1 MKRQFY
7 FIFSVIVFSFGS
19 FFVNYY
25 LSQELEVSLY
35 GQFSL
40 VFSTIALIV
49 PLVLLGQATSVT
61 SIYFSDEKKGCNN
74 IAVEMSI
81 SYKIMLLAF
90 LAVSVVILSIW
101 KWGFEEQ
108 YAFSFVSLFLLS
120 VLAYAFHKYFLNIVV
135 IFDRY
140 KIYFSVAL
148 LTTAVLIAT
157 IVFNPSIEGYF
168 FGLIA
173 SSLILILAGLYLHKE
188 NKELELKSSV
198 FPTKELLILGWA
210 AIPGMMIATLNSYI
224 DRYAINYFL
233 DLEQVAYYSLA
244 ATLGVGIGNVLITS
258 LLKGS
263 AISMLQSLQENKV
276 TKYLKVQ
283 RNILTLLL
291 SLALISVVLYELF
304 GADVVLL
311 IFSEKYRLSVEYVM
325 PLFLIIILNGIAT
338 LNAQPLV
345 QKKKLYVLLYISI
358 FVVVINIV
366 LNILLIQT
374 LGIKGVIV
382 AMFFATLVN
391 LYYVFQYS
399 RKNFVWLKFP
409 YFPVAS
415 ISILEILV
423 LVW

>member
-1 MKRQFY
+1 MLST
-7 FIFSVIVFSFGS
+7 ILISFGN
-19 FFVNYY
+19 FFINYH
-25 LSQELEVSLY
+25 LSQELEVILY
-35 GQFSL
+35 GEFSL
-40 VFSTIALIV
+40 IFSTIALIV
-49 PLVLLGQATSVT
+49 PLILLGQPVSIT

-74 IAVEMSI
+74 VAVEMSI
-81 SYKIMLLAF
+81 SYKIMLFAF
-90 LAVSVVILSIW
+90 LVVSVVTLSIW

-120 VLAYAFHKYFLNIVV
+120 VLAYAFYTYFLNIVV

-148 LTTAVLIAT
+148 LSTAVLIAN

-173 SSLILILAGLYLHKE
+173 SSLILILVGLYLHKE
-188 NKELELKSSV
+188 NKALELKSSI
-198 FPTKELLILGWA
+198 FPTKELLMLGWA
-210 AIPGMMIATLNSYI
+210 AIPGMMISTLNSYI

-233 DLEQVAYYSLA
+233 DLEKVAYYSLA

-263 AISMLQSLQENKV
+263 SISMLQSLQENKV
-276 TKYLKVQ
+276 AKYLKVQ
-283 RNILTLLL
+283 KNILTLLF
-291 SLALISVVLYELF
+291 SLAFISVVLYELL
-304 GADVVLL
+304 GADIILL
-311 IFSEKYRLSVEYVM
+311 IFSEKYRLSIEYIM
-325 PLFLIIILNGIAT
+325 PLFLIIVLNGIAT
-338 LNAQPLV
+338 LYAQPLV

-374 LGIKGVIV
+374 LGVKGVIV

-391 LYYVFQYS
+391 LYYIFQYS
-399 RKNFVWLKFP
+399 KKNFIWLKFP
-409 YFPVAS
+409 YLPVAI
-415 ISILEILV
+415 ISILEIWSLV
-423 LVW
+423 

>member
-1 MKRQFY
+1 MLST
-7 FIFSVIVFSFGS
+7 ILISFGN
-19 FFVNYY
+19 FFINYH
-25 LSQELEVSLY
+25 LSQELEVILY
-35 GQFSL
+35 GEFSL
-40 VFSTIALIV
+40 IFSTIALIV
-49 PLVLLGQATSVT
+49 PLILLGQPVSIT

-74 IAVEMSI
+74 VAVEMSI
-81 SYKIMLLAF
+81 SYKIMLFAF
-90 LAVSVVILSIW
+90 LVVSVVTLSIW

-120 VLAYAFHKYFLNIVV
+120 VLAYAFYTYFLNIVV

-148 LTTAVLIAT
+148 LSTAVLIAN

-173 SSLILILAGLYLHKE
+173 SSLILILVGLYLHKE
-188 NKELELKSSV
+188 NKALELKSSI
-198 FPTKELLILGWA
+198 FPTKELLMLGWA
-210 AIPGMMIATLNSYI
+210 AIPGMMISTLNSYI

-233 DLEQVAYYSLA
+233 DLEKVAYYSLA

-263 AISMLQSLQENKV
+263 SISMLQSLQENKV
-276 TKYLKVQ
+276 AKYLKVQ
-283 RNILTLLL
+283 KNILTLLF
-291 SLALISVVLYELF
+291 SLAFISVVLYELL
-304 GADVVLL
+304 GADIILL
-311 IFSEKYRLSVEYVM
+311 IFSEKYRLSIEYIM
-325 PLFLIIILNGIAT
+325 PLFLIIVLNGIAT
-338 LNAQPLV
+338 LYAQPLV

-374 LGIKGVIV
+374 LGVKGVIV

-391 LYYVFQYS
+391 LYYVFHYS
-399 RKNFVWLKFP
+399 KKNFIWLKFP
-409 YFPVAS
+409 YLPVAI
-415 ISILEILV
+415 ISILEIWSLV
-423 LVW
+423 

>member
-1 MKRQFY
+1 LHRQIY
-7 FIFSVIVFSFGS
+7 FILSTLIFSFGN

-25 LSQELEVSLY
+25 LSQKLEVSLY

-40 VFSTIALIV
+40 IFSTIALIV
-49 PLVLLGQATSVT
+49 PFVLLGQATST
-61 SIYFSDEKKGCNN
+61 SSIYFSDEKKGCNN
-74 IAVEMSI
+74 IAAEI
-81 SYKIMLLAF
+81 NTSYKIMLLAF
-90 LAVSVVILSIW
+90 LVVSVVILSIW

-108 YAFSFVSLFLLS
+108 YEFSFVGLFLLS
-120 VLAYAFHKYFLNIVV
+120 VLAYAFYTYFLNIVV

-140 KIYFSVAL
+140 KIYLTVAL
-148 LTTAVLIAT
+148 LSTAVLIAN
-157 IVFNPSIEGYF
+157 IVFTPSVEGYF
-168 FGLIA
+168 FGLMS
-173 SSLILILAGLYLHKE
+173 SSLLLVFVGLYLYKE
-188 NKELELKSSV
+188 NKTLELKSKIFS
-198 FPTKELLILGWA
+198 TKALLVLGWA
-210 AIPGMMIATLNSYI
+210 AIPGMIISTLNSYI
-224 DRYAINYFL
+224 DRYTINYFL
-233 DLEQVAYYSLA
+233 DLEKVAYYSLA

-263 AISMLQSLQENKV
+263 SISMLQSLQKNKV

-291 SLALISVVLYELF
+291 SLALISVVLYELL
-304 GADVVLL
+304 GADIILL
-311 IFSEKYRLSVEYVM
+311 IFSEKYRLSIEYIM

-338 LNAQPLV
+338 LYAQPLV

-374 LGIKGVIV
+374 LGVKGVIV

-399 RKNFVWLKFP
+399 KKNFIWLKFP
-409 YFPVAS
+409 YLPVAI
-415 ISILEILV
+415 ISILEIWSLV
-423 LVW
+423 